1 MTKKRHGNLLDKA
14 GQIPVKYQT
23 MGLLLIP
30 LFLLALLVAILQKSL
45 YTNIF
50 TALCLNLVMVT
61 SLQAFMGNGGILNW
75 THIGFMGIGAYA
87 SGILSMSPEIK
98 EMAAPNM
105 YAFLRP
111 IQIHPLP
118 AILLAGLVAALIAA
132 LISYPLMRLSDAVG
146 VITIYALL
154 IIIHVVMTQWD
165 NITNGPRT
173 FFGLQAYTTMPLALI
188 AASLVIVLT
197 IFFKHSSLGLK
208 LRATRDDR
216 YAAMSIGIGIVNTR
230 YFSFIFSAL
239 LAGIGGGLWAHFI
252 TSFSPKSFYVTD
264 FFSLLSMLVIGGTA
278 SVSGAVAGTGLVTV
292 LRELLRQLE
301 SQLNTLD
308 LGVEFFG
315 TTEITLAIFM
325 IIVLAFR
332 PEGIVKGREISLKT
346 LVPKR
351 KKSRG

>member
-1 MTKKRHGNLLDKA
+1 MKSKA
-14 GQIPVKYQT
+14 THKHSLSLGDRIPVKYQT
-23 MGLLLIP
+23 MSLLLIP

-50 TALCLNLVMVT
+50 TALCINLVMVT
-61 SLQAFMGNGGILNW
+61 SLQAFMGNSGILNW

-87 SGILSMSPEIK
+87 SGIFSMAPDIK
-98 EMAAPNM
+98 AMAAPNM
-105 YAFLRP
+105 YEFLRP
-111 IQIHPLP
+111 ITIHPLL
-118 AILLAGLVAALIAA
+118 AILLAGLVTAIIAA

-165 NITNGPRT
+165 NVTNGPRT
-173 FFGLQAYTTMPLALI
+173 FFGLKPYTTMTLALI
-188 AASLVIVLT
+188 FAAITIVLT
-197 IFFKHSSLGLK
+197 IFFKHSALGLK

-216 YAAMSIGIGIVNTR
+216 YAAMSVGIGIVKTR
-230 YFSFIFSAL
+230 YLSFIFSAL

-264 FFSLLSMLVIGGTA
+264 FFSILSMLVIGGTA
-278 SVSGAVAGTGLVTV
+278 SVSGAVAGTGMVTV
-292 LRELLRQLE
+292 IRELLRQLE
-301 SQLNTLD
+301 SQLNGLD

-325 IIVLAFR
+325 IVILALR
-332 PEGIVKGREISLKT
+332 PDGIVQGREISLKAFRR
-346 LVPKR
+346 PGRNK
-351 KKSRG
+351 